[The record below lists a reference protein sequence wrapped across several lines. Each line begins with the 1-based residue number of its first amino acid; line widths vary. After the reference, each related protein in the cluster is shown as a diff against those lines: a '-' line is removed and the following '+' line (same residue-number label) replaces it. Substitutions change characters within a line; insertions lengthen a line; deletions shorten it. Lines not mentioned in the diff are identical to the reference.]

1 MAHAHLATIK
11 GIDIYE
17 DETHGDEVPFLFK
30 INGKFVSST
39 LYDWM
44 YPDEVVDAY
53 NYVKGEMGND

>member
-1 MAHAHLATIK
+1 MTHTHVATIK
-11 GIDIYE
+11 GIKCYE
-17 DETHGDEVPFLFK
+17 HETHGDEVPFLFK

-53 NYVKGEMGND
+53 NYVKGEMNNG

>member
-1 MAHAHLATIK
+1 MAHAHLASVK

-30 INGKFVSST
+30 IKGQFVSSG

-44 YPDEVVDAY
+44 YPDEVVEAY
-53 NYVKGEMGND
+53 NDAKEGLNND